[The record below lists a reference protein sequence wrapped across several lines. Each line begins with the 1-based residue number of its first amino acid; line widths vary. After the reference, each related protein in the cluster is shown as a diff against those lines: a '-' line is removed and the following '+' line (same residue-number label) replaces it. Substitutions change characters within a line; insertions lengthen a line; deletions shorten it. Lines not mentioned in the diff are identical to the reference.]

1 MKIITD
7 PIHHQILL
15 NKNEQKLI
23 NSKLFRR
30 LNDIK
35 HLGFAYK
42 VFPAAT
48 HSRYSHS
55 LGVAHLCGVI
65 FRITFQ
71 KYKSRDLRN
80 LPKIEKK
87 KFVKVLE
94 KIGKKIRVAGFL
106 HDLGQGPFSHIA
118 ERISGYSHEAA
129 SSKFVLN
136 DKELKSILFWNFG
149 FDEEDLIDISFII
162 QGKREITKKYE
173 ELLGQNCEFIIE
185 ILNGPL
191 DADKI
196 DYLRRDSYFTG
207 MHFGEIEYNL
217 YINNLILKNGRLS
230 IQNGGIHAAE
240 MMMVSRYKMYE
251 AVYFNRFVRARETA
265 ITEAFKLLYAN
276 DLMDNINNY
285 DYKIIE
291 DIPNIPKIFYL
302 TDTNLKSFAND
313 LRRAPSKQIIINDLS
328 ESQQFLINYCINQFL
343 DIPIARNEHFELI
356 YDGKLESIK
365 DGFIRK
371 EILQAT
377 REKEFEE
384 IRKLIKKRII
394 EFNLESIE
402 EDLILVD
409 LAKFTPYG
417 IKPENLADEP
427 IILMEDEAPRKLSE
441 VSEIAKSLKTIPIE
455 NLRIFIA
462 KLTKKDLYE
471 IKKRISEIFGE
482 SFIQ

>member
-149 FDEEDLIDISFII
+149 FDEED
-162 QGKREITKKYE
+162 
-173 ELLGQNCEFIIE
+173 
-185 ILNGPL
+185 
-191 DADKI
+191 
-196 DYLRRDSYFTG
+196 
-207 MHFGEIEYNL
+207 
-217 YINNLILKNGRLS
+217 
-230 IQNGGIHAAE
+230 
-240 MMMVSRYKMYE
+240 
-251 AVYFNRFVRARETA
+251 
-265 ITEAFKLLYAN
+265 
-276 DLMDNINNY
+276 
-285 DYKIIE
+285 
-291 DIPNIPKIFYL
+291 
-302 TDTNLKSFAND
+302 
-313 LRRAPSKQIIINDLS
+313 
-328 ESQQFLINYCINQFL
+328 
-343 DIPIARNEHFELI
+343 
-356 YDGKLESIK
+356 
-365 DGFIRK
+365 
-371 EILQAT
+371 
-377 REKEFEE
+377 
-384 IRKLIKKRII
+384 
-394 EFNLESIE
+394 
-402 EDLILVD
+402 
-409 LAKFTPYG
+409 
-417 IKPENLADEP
+417 
-427 IILMEDEAPRKLSE
+427 
-441 VSEIAKSLKTIPIE
+441 
-455 NLRIFIA
+455 
-462 KLTKKDLYE
+462 
-471 IKKRISEIFGE
+471 
-482 SFIQ
+482 